1 MIDIELLED
10 YTTEAREV
18 LDDLD
23 ANLIRLEQEG
33 ATQETL
39 NNVFRAA
46 HSIKGSAEYIGLDR
60 SSALTHGVETLLD
73 LLREGMLEV
82 TQEVVEFLFKAKDC
96 ISALV
101 DEVARDHEEK
111 TDISGLLSELEI
123 LVSKSDKSSEVSE
136 ITAIIE
142 EAVQERPEPAEQDL
156 IEGHDEELETQGPQ
170 EEDLEA
176 DFMQPEAFFSESDRE
191 ELGTALNQIVES
203 DRESEPDQ
211 SAIPATEDLVERP
224 YPEDDDET
232 PTGEL
237 DAGTTLEET
246 VPHLLNLS
254 LYLDDLAD
262 GIAIEE
268 ALTSFSETVSRLTR
282 SMEFLQIPEAV
293 TILES
298 LEASVNSLDLVDQ
311 KVSDDEISRLRLQL
325 HDLRPC
331 YPADIFPWPESEDEH
346 TQEEPTEDFVKRDF
360 YLQLES
366 IKGLDP
372 GFYDNLYDAGFTSIA
387 QLAGSSFSSLSN
399 LPGMTDQ
406 AAEAIISA
414 LKPEP
419 VPKKKV
425 PARAPA
431 APKSMLADVDD
442 DLLSE
447 FEGMFQDVESAKGQ
461 GKSIGELDP
470 SDELFVD
477 IQAIGEDTDKE
488 IMEIFLSYGWE
499 IVDKIHAIVDKVK
512 KGKTEQSDLLACA
525 DLVKS
530 IKSSS
535 TYMDF
540 QNLALFLDDWYERSL
555 WAAERVESLTEEELN
570 FIPKVFDRFEKFLHA
585 LEGAMKPETKAP
597 IKQKPPEPA
606 PRPTKEARKT
616 RPEEPM
622 RKQAEYE
629 PIQETTKHPKAPE
642 IEEAPPQA
650 DAAATK
656 PKAPMTETFEVEMVS
671 DKTSTAKAEAPGG
684 PVGQFE
690 GDVSLTRD
698 SSAESPV
705 VRTMRVDSS
714 KVDLL
719 LNQVGEL
726 VVNRSYVEQLSNEL
740 KLFQRE
746 IAAATKVGKDESV
759 AIRDI
764 TTKLG
769 EAALS
774 LGRVATDIQEGVMKL
789 RMLPVGQLF
798 NRMPRLIR
806 DLSRRMGKNISL
818 HVMGGDTEV
827 DKRVIEQVYNP
838 LVHLIRN
845 AVDHGIEDKESRLKL
860 GKKEEGNI
868 TLNAY
873 SQGNH
878 VVIDVEDDGGGINT
892 KAVLNRAV
900 ENRLLDAGEAKR
912 LSPEET
918 YNFLFV
924 PGFST
929 SNKVTR
935 TSGRGVGMDVVKK
948 DVEKISGHVEVQSR
962 ENQGTKV
969 SIKIPLTLAIIQ
981 ALLVR
986 SGKHCFAI
994 PLTSV
999 REIVQ
1004 IMPHEI
1010 TTIEGFE
1017 VIRFREDTVPILRL
1031 GDIFNI
1037 DVDPRLENEG
1047 FLILASAGLKTIGF
1061 LVQGLIGEQ
1070 DVVIKPLAEH
1080 VFKSRG
1086 LAGSTILGDG
1096 TIALVMDVAEIVDDV
1111 IASKRRMIAMQSNGY
1126 NQSILDEGRPEA

>member
-33 ATQETL
+33 PTSEIL
-39 NNVFRAA
+39 NNIFRAA
-46 HSIKGSAEYIGLDR
+46 HSIKGSAEYIGLER

-73 LLREGMLEV
+73 LMREGMVEI
-82 TQEVVEFLFKAKDC
+82 TPSVVEFLFKAKDC
-96 ISALV
+96 IASLV
-101 DEVARDHEEK
+101 DEVARDHEER
-111 TDISGLLSELEI
+111 TDISQI
-123 LVSKSDKSSEVSE
+123 LVELGDLVGSSEKSTEVSE

-142 EAVQERPEPAEQDL
+142 ETVQEEAAPVE
-156 IEGHDEELETQGPQ
+156 EELP
-170 EEDLEA
+170 EEEIESRQVEEEELDT
-176 DFMQPEAFFSESDRE
+176 DFMEPEAFFSESDRE
-191 ELGTALNQIVES
+191 ELGSALSKIIETEEAAAPP
-203 DRESEPDQ
+203 DKKTPPPEERPEDEEPYEEPDE
-211 SAIPATEDLVERP
+211 S
-224 YPEDDDET
+224 

-268 ALTSFSETVSRLTR
+268 ALASFSETVSRLIR
-282 SMEFLQIPEAV
+282 SMEFLQIPEAT

-298 LEASVNSLDLVDQ
+298 LEASVSSLDLAGNQ
-311 KVSDDEISRLRLQL
+311 VSDEEISRLRMQL

-331 YPADIFPWPESEDEH
+331 YPAEIFPWPEQEQAPED
-346 TQEEPTEDFVKRDF
+346 EEPTKDLVKKDF
-360 YLQLES
+360 YGQLDN
-366 IKGLDP
+366 IKTLDP
-372 GFYDNLYDAGFTSIA
+372 IYYEPLYEAGFTSLD
-387 QLAGSSFSSLSN
+387 QLRESTFSQLSN
-399 LPGMTDQ
+399 IPGMTDQ
-406 AAEAIISA
+406 AAEAILA
-414 LKPEP
+414 TLKPAAIER
-419 VPKKKV
+419 KS
-425 PARAPA
+425 APA
-431 APKSMLADVDD
+431 ADRGAPKSLLSDVDD
-442 DLLSE
+442 DLLNE
-447 FEGMFQDVESAKGQ
+447 FEDAFSEAIDTEVIRKPKTG
-461 GKSIGELDP
+461 LDP
-470 SDELFVD
+470 SDELLLD
-477 IQAIGEDTDKE
+477 LSSMGEDTDKE

-499 IVDKIHAIVDKVK
+499 IVDKIHGVVDKIK
-512 KGKTEQSDLLACA
+512 KGQAGQQDLLACA

-530 IKSSS
+530 IKASS

-555 WAAERVESLTEEELN
+555 WAAERADTLSQEELK
-570 FIPKVFDRFEKFLHA
+570 FIPDSFGRFEKFLHA
-585 LEGAMKPETKAP
+585 LEAAMKPEAP
-597 IKQKPPEPA
+597 APAQPAPVKREAVQAPPRPEAKKTQPQPKPKSPEPEKKPRATEKPAKERPAHQKPSSQSLEVEFEAGKASAAPA
-606 PRPTKEARKT
+606 
-616 RPEEPM
+616 
-622 RKQAEYE
+622 
-629 PIQETTKHPKAPE
+629 
-642 IEEAPPQA
+642 EEA
-650 DAAATK
+650 
-656 PKAPMTETFEVEMVS
+656 
-671 DKTSTAKAEAPGG
+671 G
-684 PVGQFE
+684 PVGHFE
-690 GDVSLTRD
+690 GDVALTRD
-698 SSAESPV
+698 SAAESPV

-746 IAAATKVGKDESV
+746 IAAVATVGKDESQ

-818 HVMGGDTEV
+818 QVMGGDTEV

-845 AVDHGIEDKESRLKL
+845 AVDHGIEEKDLRLNR

-878 VVIDVEDDGGGINT
+878 VVIDVQDDGGGIDT
-892 KAVLNRAV
+892 ESVLQRAV
-900 ENRLLDAGEAKR
+900 ENRLVEPGEAKR
-912 LSPEET
+912 LSREEA

-929 SNKVTR
+929 SAKVTR

-948 DVEKISGHVEVQSR
+948 DVEKISGHVEVQS
-962 ENQGTKV
+962 EPNQGTKV

-986 SGKHCFAI
+986 SGKHFFAI

-1017 VIRFREDTVPILRL
+1017 VIKFRQETIPILRL
-1031 GDIFNI
+1031 GDVFNI
-1037 DVDPRLENEG
+1037 SVDPKMENEG
-1047 FLILASAGLKTIGF
+1047 FLILASAGLKTVGF
-1061 LVQGLIGEQ
+1061 LVEGLVGEQ

-1111 IASKRRMIAMQSNGY
+1111 IASKRRMIALQGNGY
-1126 NQSILDEGRPEA
+1126 HQSYIEGERPEI